1 MFQPKKYQK
10 QDPQYIY
17 KFIKQ
22 HPFATFVLKGKDLL
36 ATHIPVLIKGT
47 PEKFT
52 LYGHIAKSNEQIDN
66 LKDDVEALLI
76 FQGGHAYVSSSW
88 YREKDISTWDYSAV
102 HVNVKLKLQT
112 SEELER
118 SLDELVQNF
127 EKSQKAP
134 LYYKDIPKEMIEE
147 HLPLITGFWCEPY
160 RIQAIAKL
168 HQGYKEEDI
177 HSVIN
182 NLEATGNSLD
192 AELSQSIKEE
202 HGTDN

>member
-1 MFQPKKYQK
+1 MFQPNKYQK
-10 QDPQYIY
+10 QDPEYIY

-52 LYGHIAKSNEQIDN
+52 LYGHIANSNEQIVHQKDN
-66 LKDDVEALLI
+66 VEALLI
-76 FQGGHAYVSSSW
+76 FHGAHANVSSSW

-168 HQGYKEEDI
+168 HQGYKKEDI

-192 AELSQSIKEE
+192 TELSQNIKKE
-202 HGTDN
+202 HGTGN